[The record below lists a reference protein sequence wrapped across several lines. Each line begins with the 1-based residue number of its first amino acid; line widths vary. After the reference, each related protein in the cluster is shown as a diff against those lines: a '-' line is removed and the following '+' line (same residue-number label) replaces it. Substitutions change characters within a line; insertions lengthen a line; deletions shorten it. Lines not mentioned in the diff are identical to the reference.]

1 MQTPDAVVLSWPGA
15 PQTAALLPVEGA
27 GLQVPLAGGG
37 EVEYANLDCA
47 ASAPCLVAVA
57 EHVRRVLPYSASVHR
72 GAGFASAV
80 CTSLYEG
87 ARHDVARFVGART
100 DDVVLFTRNT
110 TDAVNLLA
118 HAVAATSTTPPPSTA
133 VTASGADATPASA
146 PVTTA
151 TIGDGGAVAGRRT
164 AAEVVVFDLEHH
176 ANLLPWRRVGA
187 RCVAV
192 RETLT
197 ASLAA
202 LAAELHAAPVRLLAV
217 TGASNV
223 TGEAPPLAH
232 LARLAHAVGARLF
245 VDAAQLVPHRRIDM
259 AALGIDYLAFSGHKL
274 YAPFGAGVLVGRAD
288 WLDAAPPY
296 LAGGGAV
303 REVGTA
309 SVDWAACP
317 ARHEAGT
324 PNLAGATAIAAACR
338 TLADLDAGAWHHH
351 ESALRDRLLDGLA
364 ALNQSTPG
372 RAVVHRIW
380 SGDVSSDDV
389 SFDDVSFDHVPAD
402 HVPADH
408 VPADARTE
416 HLASVP
422 VDVRGDE
429 VGVVAFSLPGHDP
442 ALVSA
447 YLSAEHG
454 IGVRAGRF
462 CAHPLLARLG
472 APGGALRASIGVGT
486 TSAHIDRLLAALDSY
501 LRTGPRLSYTLMD
514 GSWQPAVDER
524 RLPSWAEQYTAQ
536 VPGRGAAHAGPTFA
550 PCGT

>member
-1 MQTPDAVVLSWPGA
+1 MTSIISAVPTSTPA
-15 PQTAALLPVEGA
+15 QAALLPVEGA

-37 EVEYANLDCA
+37 QVEYANLDYA
-47 ASAPCLVAVA
+47 ASAPCLEAVA
-57 EHVRRVLPYSASVHR
+57 DHVRRVLPYSASVHR

-87 ARHDVARFVGART
+87 ARHDVARFLGARAE
-100 DDVVLFTRNT
+100 DAVLFTRNT

-118 HAVAATSTTPPPSTA
+118 HAVASTGTE
-133 VTASGADATPASA
+133 GAGDA
-146 PVTTA
+146 
-151 TIGDGGAVAGRRT
+151 
-164 AAEVVVFDLEHH
+164 AAQVVLFDLEHH

-187 RCVAV
+187 RCVTV
-192 RETLT
+192 RATLGE
-197 ASLAA
+197 SLEA
-202 LAAELHAAPVRLLAV
+202 LDAELRAAPVRLLAV

-223 TGEAPPLAH
+223 TGEAPPLRR
-232 LARLAHAVGARLF
+232 LARLAHDVGARLF
-245 VDAAQLVPHRRIDM
+245 VDAAQLAPHRRIDM

-303 REVGTA
+303 REVGAA
-309 SVDWAACP
+309 SVDWATGP

-338 TLADLDAGAWHHH
+338 TLAEITPEVWRDH
-351 ESALRDRLLDGLA
+351 ESALRDRLLRGLA
-364 ALNQSTPG
+364 ALDQGAPG
-372 RAVVHRIW
+372 RVVVHRIW
-380 SGDVSSDDV
+380 PENSQPEDGASDGGR
-389 SFDDVSFDHVPAD
+389 AQ
-402 HVPADH
+402 
-408 VPADARTE
+408 
-416 HLASVP
+416 
-422 VDVRGDE
+422 G

-442 ALVSA
+442 GLVSA

-486 TSAHIDRLLAALDSY
+486 TSAHVDRLLVALEDY
-501 LRTGPRLSYTLMD
+501 LRTGPRLSYHQRD
-514 GSWQPAVDER
+514 GGWQPVRDER
-524 RLPSWAEQYTAQ
+524 RLPAWAEQYAQ
-536 VPGRGAAHAGPTFA
+536 VPGQSAGQVGAALA